1 MRKIFLL
8 VFACCALTALM
19 WTGCKTTPPVEP
31 PDSEKYQTTIV
42 TSDLDSSKIFLD
54 DASTGLYAPDTLMLT
69 PGAHSITLKRTRFED
84 ITKPVVAVKGT
95 VAEIAYVFPTRAVL
109 LEDFANV
116 SCDPCVASNILVEKL
131 KHKPYNDSKL
141 VVIKFA
147 TNFPTPADP
156 FYKAIPQICAARK
169 NFYSF
174 STAPTFRV
182 DGITNVVPID
192 SFTVK
197 AAVQMQLAKP
207 PQFIIDQGFLQTNV
221 ASHLGINATIKC
233 INTAGLDFSNIV
245 VHAVLI
251 ESLIAFETPP
261 GNNGET
267 KFYNVVRAQLPDQNG
282 QPMGE
287 MAPNQV
293 KTFSVSTPVVAGWQL
308 GQMRGVV
315 FIQNKQTKEVYNASY
330 FNYPFVIEAN

>member
-1 MRKIFLL
+1 MHKLFPLIFFVVVSAAIL
-8 VFACCALTALM
+8 C
-19 WTGCKTTPPVEP
+19 TGCKTSPPVEP
-31 PDSEKYQTTIV
+31 DSKKYQTTIV
-42 TSDLDSSKIFLD
+42 TSDLDSSMIYLD
-54 DASTGLYAPDTLMLT
+54 DTSTGLYAPATLMLT
-69 PGAHSITLKRTRFED
+69 PGSHSITLKRTGFAD

-95 VAEIAYVFPTRAVL
+95 VAEIVYVFPTRTVL

-116 SCDPCVASNILVEKL
+116 SCTPCVASNILVEKL
-131 KHKPYNDSKL
+131 KHRPYNDAKL

-147 TNFPTPADP
+147 TSFPALTDP
-156 FYKAIPQICAARK
+156 FYQAIPQICLARK
-169 NFYSF
+169 NYYSV

-182 DGITNVVPID
+182 DGMTNVVPID

-197 AAVQMQLAKP
+197 AAVQKQLAKP
-207 PQFIIDQGFLQTNV
+207 PQFIIDRGSLQTNV
-221 ASHLGINATIKC
+221 ASQLGINATIKC
-233 INTAGLDFSNIV
+233 INTSGLDFSNIV

-287 MAPNQV
+287 MTLNQV
-293 KTFSVSTPVVAGWQL
+293 KTFSVSSPVVSGWQL

-330 FNYPFVIEAN
+330 FNYPFVEEAN